1 MDDCHGI
8 ELGIQYSH
16 ILYSEERLYFQTNM
30 SRNWVDLHNDGM
42 LESLEREHIYHF
54 VL

>member
-1 MDDCHGI
+1 MGCHDI

-30 SRNWVDLHNDGM
+30 SRNWVDLCNGGM
-42 LESLEREHIYHF
+42 LGSLGREHTYRF